1 MELKS
6 KHDKQVT
13 PECRLIR
20 LDRGRA
26 EQGNVYLNNYI
37 STGKYNWYNFLP
49 KNLFEQFHRV
59 ANIWF
64 LTVSVL
70 QLLPLNLS
78 PTSSWATVAPL
89 ALVLTVT
96 LIKDLI
102 LDIRR
107 HRSDE
112 FINNRL
118 CSSWDENSTSFIDL
132 KWMKLSVGNIVV
144 LKNDE
149 PIPADLVILS
159 TSHDEN
165 ICYIETSNLDGES
178 NLKIKSALP
187 ETAAIFNSKS
197 YLEAIKKISKLDEST
212 LKSEHPNNRLYTYD
226 GSLKL
231 KGHPKGTP
239 IDNNNILLRGCTL
252 KNTKWMLGVIVFT
265 GNETKLMINSKTP
278 PHKRSNV
285 ERRVNRY
292 LIIVFTMLFFTAF
305 ISAIISIA
313 YSYTHTEAAEFF
325 SGQSYTMSGFNF
337 ITFLILYNSLVPISL
352 YVTMDL
358 VRVFQAKFMQWD
370 LRMYYEPIDRPA
382 IAKTG
387 DLNEDLGQIEYVFS
401 DKTGTLTEN
410 QMVFRR
416 CFIQGKVYG
425 SLNDTG
431 CTERSCVYT
440 LPEFKFNDECL
451 LEDLRGTR
459 GREIS
464 EFLELLSLCHTVILE
479 QNDGKLRYEAA
490 SPDEEAL
497 VIAAHCFGYSFQNT
511 RPGFC
516 SLNINGGKVDYRVIG
531 INEFN
536 SDRKRMSIV
545 VQQQGGNRPA
555 MLYCKGADNVMLER
569 VNASRESLNV
579 LNKHLSEFSVQGL
592 RTLVLA
598 KRELTEEQV
607 TEYEKQWTYA
617 KNAMIDRAKRLEEV
631 ADDIERDMEI
641 LGATA
646 IEDKIQPGV
655 PETIANLMK
664 GGIKVWVLTGDKQET
679 AVNIGYSC
687 KLLQQNMDI
696 ITINVKGIEEAR
708 NKLKQALS
716 TYVYKSESAKEDN
729 FVRHVR
735 YMSSNSVSRRTPIEP
750 QNASFDVGRSLKFV
764 KNMLGEEE
772 MNQPINV
779 EGLNLA
785 LVVDGASLEHILND
799 ASNMKLFSMLSCLCH
814 SVICC
819 RVSPLQKAEV
829 VKLVKNHFAFRPMT
843 LAIGDGANDV
853 SMIQEA
859 HVGIGICGKEGLQ
872 AVNSS
877 DYAIARFSYLQPLLF
892 LHGRWNYQ
900 RITKVILYSF
910 YKNFLL
916 VLPMFY
922 FSFTNQFSGSALYD
936 SWLIMAY
943 NVGFTALPVIILGCL
958 DKDIDPDIIL
968 HNPALYTEG
977 IFSRRF
983 NAKVFLKWTL
993 MAICHSLIIYFFISR
1008 GSQDLMDTE
1017 GSSEDMIMIGTIA
1030 YICVVQTASYVIILE
1045 MKDWNTVFCIV
1056 VTVSVLAFYPLVL
1069 VYDYGEIPTPNLRGA
1084 ASRLFSVVPYFLL
1097 MTFVPLICFLVN
1109 YAEICIRSLWYP
1121 SEADL
1126 LIKQLNHTRIQPYVY
1141 DDSLFIDKPQVPIRS
1156 AQYASKLPRVFN
1168 SKGIKKPQD
1177 PSQDEERDDF
1187 SLQLFTLNF
1196 VDTYL
1201 EKNYQLY
1208 KVQKTIKFMRYIA
1221 ILIFIGNLVWT
1232 ISDVVANYDNIGVVV
1247 LRIGVTIILA
1257 MIVIYSRTKFFL
1269 SQYEISIIFI
1279 ILAGLIAK
1287 FGLEVMSQND
1297 GSMSQGIVPI
1307 LTFVLFNVSTY
1318 KVLII
1323 NLIFN
1328 VFYIIRVSI
1337 TYSHTLNEITLS
1349 IIILNYTAL
1358 LLGITLV
1365 SGFVGYAL
1373 EKSKRTEFVLIKQLE
1388 NQYQKG
1394 QDILGTL
1401 LPKFVKNRVA
1411 QGVRY
1416 IAKDQGTVTVMFCDI
1431 YDFDRICVSH
1441 TPNEL
1446 IELLDKFFAE
1456 LDALCDKHGVTKIET
1471 VNKTYMICGG
1481 LKDSETNLSPELLA
1495 KNHAERTVLAGF
1507 DILKKLENVYL
1518 KTGEKFRVKI
1528 GINSGPVIAGVV
1540 GDHKPQFSLVGDTVN
1555 TASRMCAAVKKP
1567 DMIRISSGTFEF
1579 VKHMNLSYTSE
1590 SIEAKGKGTLETY
1603 IITPLHSRNNSRF
1616 SLDYNPE
1623 NNLDVTL
1630 EDLSVSRFPL
1640 IHPNDKNE
1648 QNEQVD
1654 DREDKEELHI
1664 NELSSLISDKNTEL
1678 DEFADIKSIEDDDT
1692 IRLAGPVQW
1701 LICSL
1706 KETKSQHDYRI
1717 NQIQCDLRGLKFGLI
1732 MTIGIYSTLTIIF
1745 IIGYNFLSSHGSV
1758 FFILFRLYFILLM
1771 VLLVLYLKRT
1781 YKNMLFPWA
1790 VMMMYMITSFII
1802 ILQIF
1807 VLMDTFIYAIVLEIM
1822 YTNVVVS
1829 HISAL
1834 PFGHI
1839 LMATLFMFAHWMCV
1853 AFSEPHHIG
1862 LTIEAT
1868 FFLFCFMM
1876 LNLIASYMREHKDRK
1891 TYNLNKLA
1899 KRQIENTE
1907 KLLNQMMPPQVVRN
1921 LKNDIATTDRYP
1933 KMTILFAD
1941 ICGFTSWSSDKNP
1954 IEVVSMLSNLFS
1966 AFDHLCVKNNVYKV
1980 HTIGDCYVVLG
1991 FTDPGEVSQ
2000 KRSPGQECINV
2011 VNMALDMIKGI
2022 RKVNQEKRISLN
2034 MRIGLHT
2041 GEVTAGITG
2050 TNIVRYDIYGPDV
2063 DIANKMESNG
2073 QAGKINVSEVT
2084 KKLLEKYNPDR
2095 FEYHF
2100 NKVVSHEPM
2109 NRSLDSFLLIGLR
2122 HEDLECE

>member
-1 MELKS
+1 MELKNNR
-6 KHDKQVT
+6 DKQVT
-13 PECRLIR
+13 PEYRLIR
-20 LDRGRA
+20 LDRGRV
-26 EQGNVYLNNYI
+26 ETGNVYPNNYI
-37 STGKYNWYNFLP
+37 STGKYTWYNFLP

-70 QLLPLNLS
+70 QLLPMNLS

-107 HRSDE
+107 HRSDG
-112 FINNRL
+112 FINNMT
-118 CSSWDENSTSFIDL
+118 CSTWEEASGTFQDV
-132 KWMKLSVGNIVV
+132 KWMKLSVGNIIV

-149 PIPADLVILS
+149 SIPADLVVLA

-178 NLKIKSALP
+178 NLKIKAALP
-187 ETAAIFNSKS
+187 ETAAIFDSKS
-197 YLEAIKKISKLDEST
+197 YTEAMRKVSKLDEAI
-212 LKSEHPNNRLYTYD
+212 LKSEHPNNRLYTYE

-252 KNTKWMLGVIVFT
+252 KNTKWVLGVIVFT
-265 GNETKLMINSKTP
+265 GVDTKLMINSQTP

-292 LIIVFTMLFFTAF
+292 LIIVFTMLFLTAF
-305 ISAIISIA
+305 LSASISMG
-313 YSYTHTEAAEFF
+313 YSYNNHSAAEFF
-325 SGQSYTMSGFNF
+325 SGQSYRLSGLGF

-416 CFIQGKVYG
+416 CLINDKVYG
-425 SLNDTG
+425 SLEDTASTQKACINIVPG
-431 CTERSCVYT
+431 
-440 LPEFKFNDECL
+440 FKFNDESL
-451 LEDLRGTR
+451 LADLNGPRA
-459 GREIS
+459 REIS
-464 EFLELLSLCHTVILE
+464 EFLELLSLCHTVIPE
-479 QNDGKLRYEAA
+479 YTESGQLRYEAA

-497 VIAAHCFGYSFQNT
+497 VIAAHCFGYSFKCT

-516 SLNINGGKVDYRVIG
+516 SLDINGRTVEYRVIG

-545 VQQQGGNRPA
+545 VQHQGEGRPA

-569 VNASRESLNV
+569 VRATREQHDIMN
-579 LNKHLSEFSVQGL
+579 NYLSEFSVQGL

-598 KRELTEEQV
+598 KRELTEDQV
-607 TEYEKQWTYA
+607 AEFEKQWIYA
-617 KNAMIDRAKRLEEV
+617 KNAMIDRAKRLDEV
-631 ADDIERDMEI
+631 ADSIERDMEI
-641 LGATA
+641 IGATA

-696 ITINVKGIEEAR
+696 ITINIKTTEEAR
-708 NKLKQALS
+708 NRLKEVLS
-716 TYVYKSESAKEDN
+716 GYVYKSEPKDDN

-735 YMSSNSVSRRTPIEP
+735 YVSSNPVSRRTPMDPMNFSME
-750 QNASFDVGRSLKFV
+750 GRSLKFV
-764 KNMLGEEE
+764 KNMFSEDE
-772 MNQPINV
+772 MNRPVNV
-779 EGLNLA
+779 EDLNLA
-785 LVVDGASLEHILND
+785 LVIDGASLQHILSD
-799 ASNMKLFSMLSCLCH
+799 VSNMKLFSMLSCLCH

-829 VKLVKNHFAFRPMT
+829 VKLVKNHFAFKPMT

-853 SMIQEA
+853 SMIQVA

-877 DYAIARFSYLQPLLF
+877 DYAIARFSYLQTLLF

-900 RITKVILYSF
+900 RITRVILYSF

-922 FSFTNQFSGSALYD
+922 FSFYNQYSGTALYD
-936 SWLIMAY
+936 SWLIMSY
-943 NVGFTALPVIILGCL
+943 NVGFTALPVILLGCL

-968 HNPALYTEG
+968 TTPALYTEG

-983 NAKVFLKWTL
+983 NARVFIKWTL
-993 MAICHSLIIYFFISR
+993 MAIAHSLIIFFFISNTC
-1008 GSQDLMDTE
+1008 QDLIDAK
-1017 GSSEDMIMIGTIA
+1017 GGSEDLIMMGTVA

-1045 MKDWNTVFCIV
+1045 MKDWNRLFCIV
-1056 VTVSVLAFYPLVL
+1056 VAVSVLVFYPV
-1069 VYDYGEIPTPNLRGA
+1069 VFMYDYTSIPTPSMTGV
-1084 ASRLFSVVPYFLL
+1084 SDRLFTVVPYFLL
-1097 MTFVPLICFLVN
+1097 MTLVPIICLLIN
-1109 YAEICIRSLWYP
+1109 YTEICIRSLIFP
-1121 SEADL
+1121 SKTDL
-1126 LIKQLNHTRIQPYVY
+1126 LITRLRKNRIQPYIY
-1141 DDSLFIDKPQVPIRS
+1141 DDFMHEKPSIPMRS
-1156 AQYASKLPRVFN
+1156 AQYASKLPKVFN
-1168 SKGIKKPQD
+1168 PKGIKAL
-1177 PSQDEERDDF
+1177 SEAAEDEERDDY
-1187 SLQLFTLNF
+1187 SLKPFTLRF

-1208 KVQKTIKFMRYIA
+1208 KVQKSIKFIRYISL
-1221 ILIFIGNLVWT
+1221 ILFFGNLIWT
-1232 ISDVVANYDNIGVVV
+1232 MSDIIVNYDDIGMVV
-1247 LRIGVTIILA
+1247 LRIGVTIIF
-1257 MIVIYSRTKFFL
+1257 ICVVIYSWTKFFF
-1269 SQYEISIIFI
+1269 SQYEISIISI
-1279 ILAGLIAK
+1279 ILAALIAK
-1287 FGLEVMSQND
+1287 FGLEVMNQND
-1297 GSMSQGIVPI
+1297 GSMSQAIVPI

-1323 NLIFN
+1323 NMIFN
-1328 VFYIIRVSI
+1328 ICYIIRVSI
-1337 TYSHTLNEITLS
+1337 TYSSPLNDIDLS

-1358 LLGITLV
+1358 LFGITLV
-1365 SGFVGYAL
+1365 SAFVGYAL
-1373 EKSKRTEFVLIKQLE
+1373 EKAKRMEFVLMKQLE
-1388 NQYQKG
+1388 YQYQKG

-1401 LPKFVKNRVA
+1401 LPKFVKDRVA

-1416 IAKDQGTVTVMFCDI
+1416 IAKDQGTVTVLFCDI
-1431 YDFDRICVSH
+1431 YDFDRIVVSH

-1446 IELLDKFFAE
+1446 IDLLDKFFAE

-1481 LKDSETNLSPELLA
+1481 LKDSEAHLSPEQLA
-1495 KNHAERTVLAGF
+1495 KNHAERTVLVAF

-1518 KTGEKFRVKI
+1518 KTGEKFRVKM

-1555 TASRMCAAVKKP
+1555 TTSRMCSANKKP
-1567 DMIRISSGTFEF
+1567 DMIRISSSTFDF
-1579 VKHMNLSYTSE
+1579 VKHMQMSYKME
-1590 SIEAKGKGTLETY
+1590 QIEAKGKGTLDTY
-1603 IITPLHSRNNSRF
+1603 VVSSLASRSSRGKF
-1616 SLDYNPE
+1616 DFIPE
-1623 NNLDVTL
+1623 NNLDITH

-1640 IHPNDKNE
+1640 IESHGPEEREN
-1648 QNEQVD
+1648 
-1654 DREDKEELHI
+1654 REDKEDFPL
-1664 NELSSLISDKNTEL
+1664 NEQSNILSNKNTEL
-1678 DEFADIKSIEDDDT
+1678 DEYSDIKSIEDDES

-1706 KETKSQHDYRI
+1706 KETKSQHEYRI
-1717 NQIQCDLRGLKFGLI
+1717 NQIERDLRGLKLGLI
-1732 MTIGIYSTLTIIF
+1732 MTIFIYSALTIIF
-1745 IIGYNFLSSHGSV
+1745 ILGYHFLSYHGTP
-1758 FFILFRLYFILLM
+1758 FFISFRIYFILLM
-1771 VLLVLYLKRT
+1771 VIQVIYLKRS
-1781 YKNMLFPWA
+1781 YKNMLFPWG
-1790 VMMMYMITSFII
+1790 VMMIYMITSFIVV
-1802 ILQIF
+1802 LQIC
-1807 VLMDTFIYAIVLEIM
+1807 VLSDLFIYVIVLEVM

-1839 LMATLFMFAHWMCV
+1839 LMATLFMFAHWLCV
-1853 AFSEPHHIG
+1853 AFGEAQNAG
-1862 LTIEAT
+1862 QRIEAT
-1868 FFLFCFMM
+1868 FFLFTFMM

-1991 FTDPGEVSQ
+1991 FTDGEEGQ
-2000 KRSPGQECINV
+2000 KRSPGQECTNV
-2011 VNMALDMIKGI
+2011 VNMALDMIKAI
-2022 RKVNQEKRISLN
+2022 RRVNQEKRISLN

-2050 TNIVRYDIYGPDV
+2050 THIVRYDIYGPDV

-2073 QAGKINVSEVT
+2073 QPGRINVSEVT
-2084 KKLLEKYNPDR
+2084 KKLLEKHNPDR
-2095 FEYHF
+2095 FEYIF
-2100 NKVVSHEPM
+2100 NKVVTHEPM
-2109 NRSLDSFLLIGLR
+2109 NRSLESYFLKGLKG
-2122 HEDLECE
+2122 EDVECV